1 MSKNNN
7 TIFSVEIN
15 DNTKKLMKQ
24 LGEEV
29 EIILKT
35 VGEKAEGYAKTQCP
49 VDTGRL
55 RNSITHREDD
65 GTVYVGSNVE
75 YAADVE
81 FLDRAHKTGKAHFL
95 RDAMQDHLSE
105 YKELIEKGVA
115 ATVEK

>member
-7 TIFSVEIN
+7 TMFSVKVD
-15 DNTKKLMKQ
+15 DNTKKIIEQ
-24 LGEEV
+24 LGKEV
-29 EIILKT
+29 EIILAT

-55 RNSITHREDD
+55 RNSITHREDG

-81 FLDRAHKTGKAHFL
+81 FIDRAHKNGKAHFL
-95 RDAMQDHLSE
+95 RDAMQDNLKE
-105 YKELIEKGVA
+105 YKEIIEQGVA